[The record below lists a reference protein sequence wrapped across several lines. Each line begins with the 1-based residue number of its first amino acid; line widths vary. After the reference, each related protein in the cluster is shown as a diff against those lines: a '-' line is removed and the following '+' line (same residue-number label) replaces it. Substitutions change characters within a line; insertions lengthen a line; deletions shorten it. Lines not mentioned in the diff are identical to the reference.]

1 MSNVKMGS
9 LKSFLDG
16 AKGDP
21 ALLMEFARTQGVI
34 PEAPT
39 TPADLI
45 SSSRCGDPYCRD
57 GKYDD
62 GSGIHSDLP
71 DCPGCKAQE
80 RLERM
85 ELDFG
90 RSALPASMVHATWD
104 TVDTTHASW
113 QKLQRLALRIQ
124 DVRTKGYN
132 AILAGLPGRGKSLGA
147 TLVLRSAIEAGYS
160 ARMLTAAQI
169 TQMALK
175 TYRRDS
181 TESLEDLLRRLAL
194 PDFLAIDDLGAA
206 ETQSRGTEI
215 AVFTQ
220 LIDQRVKDKKPT
232 IITANLDASEDFEK
246 ALGFRA
252 FERIRYKCA
261 PIAFDGPNYRQAAD
275 QAEADELDRFIFG
288 DTQAAD

>member
-1 MSNVKMGS
+1 MSD
-9 LKSFLDG
+9 LKTYLNG
-16 AKGDP
+16 AKADP
-21 ALLMEFARTQGVI
+21 SRFMDFVRDQGLV
-34 PEAPT
+34 PQAPT
-39 TPADLI
+39 TPADLP
-45 SSSRCGDPYCRD
+45 SAASLCGDPHCRD

-62 GSGIHSDLP
+62 GSAGLYGDLP
-71 DCPGCKAQE
+71 DCPTCKAQA
-80 RLERM
+80 RLARM

-90 RSALPASMVHATWD
+90 RSALPSSMVQATWES
-104 TVDTTHASW
+104 VDTTHASW
-113 QKLQRLALRIQ
+113 QKLQRLASRIH
-124 DVRTKGYN
+124 DVRARGYN

-181 TESLEDLLRRLAL
+181 TESLEDLLRRLSQ

-206 ETQSRGTEI
+206 ETQSRSTEI

-220 LIDQRVKDKKPT
+220 LIDQRVKDKKST

-288 DTQAAD
+288 ADQAAD